1 MRPTALSIENLR
13 VTFRAGRERLRVID
27 AVSLDLAT
35 GEHMALLGETGCG
48 KSVLAAAVF
57 GLLPE
62 GAEVSGRVAGLGH
75 GNLLD
80 LSPYA
85 LNKLRGRGMVLIP
98 QNPHGSLNPVFRIR
112 TQLAESLRLNR
123 SRAGGGRRVFP
134 EELLASVGFGEPASV
149 ASRFPHQLSGGMA
162 QRVLTATALAGAPS
176 IVFADEPTK
185 GLDEEARDQCLA
197 LLHSRFRE
205 CCLLLITHDL
215 KAASECHRVAV
226 MYAGEIVEVCPGP
239 DLISSPRHPYTQGLV
254 GAHPAHG
261 LRPIPGW
268 APSPRN
274 IPEGCRFHPRCERA
288 EERCRSLHPPLGPL
302 SSNRSAR
309 CFHADA

>member
-1 MRPTALSIENLR
+1 VRPTALSIVNLQ
-13 VTFRAGRERLRVID
+13 VVFRTGRDRLHVVD
-27 AVSLDLAT
+27 EVSLDLAA
-35 GEHMALLGETGCG
+35 GEHTALLGETGCG

-57 GLLPE
+57 RLLPDT
-62 GAEVSGRVAGLGH
+62 AEVSGQVAGLGH
-75 GNLLD
+75 KNLLG
-80 LSPYA
+80 LSSRA
-85 LNKLRGRGMVLIP
+85 LNRLRGREMVLIP

-123 SRAGGGRRVFP
+123 DRAGGGRRVFP
-134 EELLASVGFGEPASV
+134 EELLACVGFGEPASV

-162 QRVLTATALAGAPS
+162 QRVLAAAALAGAPS

-185 GLDEEARDQCLA
+185 GLDEKARDQCLA

-215 KAASECHRVAV
+215 KAASECHRVVV

-239 DLISSPRHPYTQGLV
+239 DLISSPRHPYRKGLV

-274 IPEGCRFHPRCERA
+274 IPEGCRLHPRCERA
-288 EERCRSLHPPLGPL
+288 DERCRSLHPPLGPL
-302 SSNRSAR
+302 SSIRSAR